1 MSKEELFEAAVGEAK
16 ADYYVPRFMAYEEAG
31 KAGIGW
37 NWPAFLVTF
46 PWLLWRRM
54 WGTAGLYFLAP
65 LVFSILIGI
74 IGAFAGEASGAMLI
88 GGLYIVF
95 MLAMWIVPGMFGNAW
110 YYAHCKSQIKEV
122 SRREKVPAE
131 QIAALEKKGGTSWIG
146 LGIYLGFVVVGTAL
160 IGIAAAIAI
169 PAYQDYTLKAK
180 VSEAHEG
187 IQQVLDQ
194 QAESYAN
201 NEQWLA
207 IDEDELTI
215 ERDGGEPESVVT
227 VSSDTE
233 SGEIT
238 AVLNYREA
246 MLEGKKITYTPYTD
260 DDGSIVWGCSS
271 DSLPEK
277 LLPSQCRDL
286 E

>member
-74 IGAFAGEASGAMLI
+74 IGAFAGEASGAILI

-122 SRREKVPAE
+122 SRREKVPVE
-131 QIAALEKKGGTSWIG
+131 QIAALEKKGGTSWVG
-146 LGIYLGFVVVGTAL
+146 LGVYLGLVVVGAAL
-160 IGIAAAIAI
+160 IGVLAAIAL
-169 PAYQDYTLKAK
+169 PAYHDYTLRAK
-180 VSEAHEG
+180 VAMVHASVNPVLVEQATSYVQNQRWVAIEG
-187 IQQVLDQ
+187 EPVT
-194 QAESYAN
+194 AN
-201 NEQWLA
+201 MNGTTGKA
-207 IDEDELTI
+207 IAVVWVDEDT
-215 ERDGGEPESVVT
+215 GEVT
-227 VSSDTE
+227 V
-233 SGEIT
+233 G
-238 AVLNYREA
+238 LNLPDSR
-246 MLEGKKITYTPYTD
+246 LEGASILYTPYTG
-260 DDGSIVWGCSS
+260 DDGAIVWGCSS

>member
-31 KAGIGW
+31 KAGLSW

-74 IGAFAGEASGAMLI
+74 IGAFAGEASGAILI

-131 QIAALEKKGGTSWIG
+131 QIAALEKKGGTSWVG
-146 LGIYLGFVVVGTAL
+146 LGVYLGLVVVGTAL
-160 IGIAAAIAI
+160 IGVLAAIAL
-169 PAYQDYTLKAK
+169 PAYQDYTLRAK
-180 VSEAHEG
+180 VAMVHASVNPVLVEQATSYVQNQRWVAIEG
-187 IQQVLDQ
+187 EPVT
-194 QAESYAN
+194 AN
-201 NEQWLA
+201 MNGTTGKA
-207 IDEDELTI
+207 IAVVWVDEDS
-215 ERDGGEPESVVT
+215 GEVT
-227 VSSDTE
+227 V
-233 SGEIT
+233 G
-238 AVLNYREA
+238 LNLPDSR
-246 MLEGKKITYTPYTD
+246 LEGASILYTPYTG
-260 DDGSIVWGCSS
+260 DDGAIVWGCSS